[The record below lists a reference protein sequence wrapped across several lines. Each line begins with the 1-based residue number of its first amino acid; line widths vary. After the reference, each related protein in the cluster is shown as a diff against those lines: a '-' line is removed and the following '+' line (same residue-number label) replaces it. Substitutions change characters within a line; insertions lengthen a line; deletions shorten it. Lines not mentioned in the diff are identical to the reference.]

1 MVSWAPGLRLGAVRQ
16 DGVGGLRH
24 RAVDLGAGAVEHG
37 AGQLGVL
44 GLWQRHHRVLLAV
57 LHGLWLH
64 IHHQA
69 AAVASA
75 FSTLRVCNRLIL
87 K

>member
-1 MVSWAPGLRLGAVRQ
+1 MVSWAPGLGLGAVRQ

-37 AGQLGVL
+37 ARQLGVL

-57 LHGLWLH
+57 LHRLGLH

-69 AAVASA
+69 AALA
-75 FSTLRVCNRLIL
+75 STLSTLGVCNRLIF